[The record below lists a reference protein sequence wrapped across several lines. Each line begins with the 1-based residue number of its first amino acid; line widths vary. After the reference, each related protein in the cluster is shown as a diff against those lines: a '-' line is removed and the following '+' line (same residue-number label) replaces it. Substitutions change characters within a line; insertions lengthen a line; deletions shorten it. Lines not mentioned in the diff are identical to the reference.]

1 MDMKTNNN
9 IIIAGNLS
17 KKYNDII
24 VVDNINLNI
33 GKGEIYGMLGPN
45 GAGKTTLIKELV
57 HELGIV
63 DVANSPTFA
72 IVNEYLSETN
82 GTIFHFD
89 FYRLEDEME
98 ALDMGY
104 EDYFYSN
111 NYCFVEW
118 PEKIPNLLPQNVIEV
133 NIEASI
139 DERFIKVK
147 SN

>member
-1 MDMKTNNN
+1 MKKEYKSTSINDLPL
-9 IIIAGNLS
+9 IAKSILS
-17 KKYNDII
+17 DFGDGRIF
-24 VVDNINLNI
+24 LF
-33 GKGEIYGMLGPN
+33 YGSM